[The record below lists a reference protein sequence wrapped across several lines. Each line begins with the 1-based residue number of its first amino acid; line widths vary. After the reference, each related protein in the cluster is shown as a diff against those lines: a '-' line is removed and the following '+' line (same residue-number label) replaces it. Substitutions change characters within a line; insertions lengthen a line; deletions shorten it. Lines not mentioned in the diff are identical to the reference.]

1 MILLRR
7 VWNWLSL
14 EGRAGRREYNLVLWP
29 MAAGFPALIFRDM
42 RVRNSDGWISLGD
55 GLFMVGGF
63 MLLAFFGMVV
73 TARRL
78 HDIGHSAA
86 WIFIF
91 MFVLKLVYALYER
104 MPLGLL
110 RDVVLGVPLAC
121 GAAVLIF
128 LAIKRGE
135 PDTNVFGP
143 PSGRGQTRHDAC
155 GRRS

>member
-78 HDIGHSAA
+78 HDIGRSAA

>member
-78 HDIGHSAA
+78 HDIGRSAA

-91 MFVLKLVYALYER
+91 MFVLKLVYALHER

>member
-1 MILLRR
+1 MTFLRR
-7 VWNWLSL
+7 IWNWLSL
-14 EGRAGRREYNLVLWP
+14 EGRAGRLEYNLVLWP
-29 MAAGFPALIFRDM
+29 MAAGFPVLILRDM
-42 RVRNSDGWISLGD
+42 SVRNSDGWISLGD

-78 HDIGHSAA
+78 HDIGRSAA

-91 MFVLKLVYALYER
+91 MFVLKLVYALHER
-104 MPLGLL
+104 TPSGLL
-110 RDVVLGVPLAC
+110 REVMLGVPLAC

-135 PDTNVFGP
+135 PEANMFGP
-143 PSGRGQTRHDAC
+143 PPSGGPSQPDKV
-155 GRRS
+155 